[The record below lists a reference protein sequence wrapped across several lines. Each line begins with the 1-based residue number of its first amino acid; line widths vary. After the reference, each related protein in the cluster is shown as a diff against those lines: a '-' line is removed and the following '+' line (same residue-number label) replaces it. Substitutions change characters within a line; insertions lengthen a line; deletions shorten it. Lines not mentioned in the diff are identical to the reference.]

1 MTRALVFAYH
11 DVGVRCL
18 EVLLRHGVEVPLV
31 VTHADNPAENIWFGS
46 VADFARAHR
55 IAVITP
61 VDPNTPGV
69 VARVAA
75 ARPDFLFSFYYRQML
90 KPALLAIPPR
100 GAYNMHGSLLPK
112 YRGRVPVNWAI
123 IHGETE
129 TGATL
134 HAMTEKPDNGA
145 IVAQE
150 PVPIGIDDTARE
162 VFDKVSAASGRALDR
177 ILPALIA
184 GAAHHAAQDLSQG
197 AYFGGR
203 KPEDGRLDFTWP
215 AAAIHNFVRAL
226 TRPYPGA
233 FADIRGKKLI
243 VWRTART
250 GRTAP
255 PGSPRLTTDDGIALI
270 CADGGVLR
278 VMDMEADGRAVD
290 AAHFAST
297 FGDQS
302 IALA

>member
-1 MTRALVFAYH
+1 MTRAVVFAYH
-11 DVGVRCL
+11 DVGVHCL
-18 EVLLRHGVEVPLV
+18 DVLLRHGVEVPMV

-46 VADFARAHR
+46 VAAFARERGIEA
-55 IAVITP
+55 ITP
-61 VDPNTPGV
+61 LDPNIPEV

-90 KPALLAIPPR
+90 KAALLAIPPR

-150 PVPIGIDDTARE
+150 AVPIGIDDTALE
-162 VFDKVSAASGRALDR
+162 VFEKVASASGRTLDR
-177 ILPALIA
+177 ALPALIA
-184 GAAHHAAQDLSQG
+184 GTATHTAQDLSLG

-215 AAAIHNFVRAL
+215 GTRIHNFVRAL

-233 FADIRGKKLI
+233 FADIRGKRVI
-243 VWRTART
+243 VWRTVITARRVPPGT
-250 GRTAP
+250 PRLVADDGVALECGDGSVLQVTDLEVDGRTA
-255 PGSPRLTTDDGIALI
+255 G
-270 CADGGVLR
+270 ADNFTHSFGGTSVP
-278 VMDMEADGRAVD
+278 
-290 AAHFAST
+290 
-297 FGDQS
+297 
-302 IALA
+302 LA